1 MPGTMQVIAEMR
13 RRGEQADASWKRSL
27 GAGNAHFG
35 LGIKP
40 FGVEGGIYP

>member
-1 MPGTMQVIAEMR
+1 VQRSGV
-13 RRGEQADASWKRSL
+13 QADVSRKRSL
-27 GAGNAHFG
+27 GAGNIHFG